1 MAKKVTALLAIATVL
16 LLGACSNQQTPSSSQ
31 SNIQVTTS
39 EAKTTNTQGS
49 SSDGSSNSSSLN
61 TTNTQVTQG
70 NIDGTYKGLDEADQI
85 TLVVTGN
92 TGTWTA
98 VEPDGEQEIKPVKL
112 DAANQNI
119 FIGDDGYR
127 YQLEGQQLT
136 LKEADNELDDQDTIV
151 LTKQ

>member
-1 MAKKVTALLAIATVL
+1 MAKKMTVLLAIATVL
-16 LLGACSNQQTPSSSQ
+16 LLGACSNQQTPLSSQ
-31 SNIQVTTS
+31 SNSQVTAS

-49 SSDGSSNSSSLN
+49 SSDGSSSSSSLN
-61 TTNTQVTQG
+61 TTNTQVAQG
-70 NIDGTYKGLDEADQI
+70 NIDGTYKGIDEADQI
-85 TLVVTGN
+85 TLVVAGD

-112 DAANQNI
+112 DATNQII
-119 FIGDDGYR
+119 FIGDDGYH

-136 LKEADNELDDQDTIV
+136 LKETDLELDDQDTIV

>member
-1 MAKKVTALLAIATVL
+1 MAKKVTALLATATVL

-31 SNIQVTTS
+31 SNIQVTAS

-70 NIDGTYKGLDEADQI
+70 NIDGTYKGVDEADQI
-85 TLVVTGN
+85 TLVVTEN

-112 DAANQNI
+112 DVANQSI
-119 FIGDDGYR
+119 IIGDDVYR
-127 YQLEGQQLT
+127 YRLEGQQLT
-136 LKEADNELDDQDTIV
+136 LEDFDQELYDDDTIV

>member
-1 MAKKVTALLAIATVL
+1 MAKKVTALLATATVL

-31 SNIQVTTS
+31 SNIQVTNS

-49 SSDGSSNSSSLN
+49 SSDGSSNSSSLY

-70 NIDGTYKGLDEADQI
+70 NIDGTYKGVDEADQI

-98 VEPDGEQEIKPVKL
+98 VEPDGEEIKPVKL
-112 DAANQNI
+112 DAANQSI
-119 FIGDDGYR
+119 IIGDDAYR
-127 YQLEGQQLT
+127 YRLEGQQLT
-136 LKEADNELDDQDTIV
+136 LEDFDQELYDDDTIV

>member
-1 MAKKVTALLAIATVL
+1 MAKKVTALLATATIL

-31 SNIQVTTS
+31 SNIQVTDF

-49 SSDGSSNSSSLN
+49 SSDGSSNSSSLY

-70 NIDGTYKGLDEADQI
+70 NIDGTYKGVDEADQI

-98 VEPDGEQEIKPVKL
+98 VEPDGEEIKPVKL
-112 DAANQNI
+112 DAANQSI
-119 FIGDDGYR
+119 IIGDDAYR
-127 YQLEGQQLT
+127 YRLEGQQLT
-136 LKEADNELDDQDTIV
+136 LEDFDQELYDDDTIV

>member
-1 MAKKVTALLAIATVL
+1 MAKKVTALLATATVL
-16 LLGACSNQQTPSSSQ
+16 LLGACSNQQTPSSSK
-31 SNIQVTTS
+31 SNIQVTEC

-70 NIDGTYKGLDEADQI
+70 NIDGTYKGVDETDQV
-85 TLVVTGN
+85 TLVITGD

-98 VEPDGEQEIKPVKL
+98 VEPDGEQELKPVKL
-112 DAANQNI
+112 DAANQSI

-136 LKEADNELDDQDTIV
+136 LKDSDQELDDHDTIV

>member
-1 MAKKVTALLAIATVL
+1 MAKKVTALLATATVL

-31 SNIQVTTS
+31 SNIQVTDS

-70 NIDGTYKGLDEADQI
+70 NIDGTYKGVDESDQI

-112 DAANQNI
+112 DAANQSI
-119 FIGDDGYR
+119 IIGDDAYR
-127 YQLEGQQLT
+127 YRLEGQQLT
-136 LKEADNELDDQDTIV
+136 LEDFDQELYDDDTIV

>member
-1 MAKKVTALLAIATVL
+1 MAKKVTALLATATVL

-31 SNIQVTTS
+31 SNIQVTDF

-49 SSDGSSNSSSLN
+49 SSDGSSNSSSLY

-70 NIDGTYKGLDEADQI
+70 NIDGTYKGVDEADQI

-98 VEPDGEQEIKPVKL
+98 VEPDGEEIKPVKL
-112 DAANQNI
+112 DAANQSI
-119 FIGDDGYR
+119 IIGDDAYR
-127 YQLEGQQLT
+127 YRLEGQQLT
-136 LKEADNELDDQDTIV
+136 LEDFDQELYDDDTIV